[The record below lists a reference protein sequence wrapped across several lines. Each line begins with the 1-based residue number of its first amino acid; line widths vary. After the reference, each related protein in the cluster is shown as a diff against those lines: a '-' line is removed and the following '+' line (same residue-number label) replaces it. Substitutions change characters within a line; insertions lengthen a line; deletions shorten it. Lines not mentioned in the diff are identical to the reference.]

1 MSPASSRIVAYAVV
15 TGGFLTL
22 AFGLTMLSAVLNF
35 LGLDGASLSTVADF
49 VAKNS
54 TALNLSLISTMV
66 GYVLAVPMMLIIT
79 EAAFGGQTD
88 QPRRK
93 SFALGLV
100 WASLPLRPLWW
111 LAILTLLPMLMA
123 ASGPEVDPATAV
135 ATFTGYQMLSAFLNA
150 ATEDIAVNILG
161 GGWFVIVGLTIVAT
175 RTMPALLGWIGC
187 VIGALYLVSSGEIF
201 GFAFGAA
208 GGFIP
213 VLVGPAGVF
222 WLGAAGFLAVR
233 RVF

>member
-1 MSPASSRIVAYAVV
+1 MSPNSSRIVGYAVV

-22 AFGLTMLSAVLNF
+22 ALGLTMLSAVLNF

-88 QPRRK
+88 QPLRK

-111 LAILTLLPMLMA
+111 LAIITLLPMLMA
-123 ASGPEVDPATAV
+123 VSGPEADPATAV
-135 ATFTGYQMLSAFLNA
+135 ATFTGYQMLNAFLNA

-187 VIGALYLVSSGEIF
+187 VIGAMYLVSSGEIF

>member
-1 MSPASSRIVAYAVV
+1 MSPSSSRIVGYAIV

-22 AFGLTMLSAVLNF
+22 AYGLTMLFAVLNF
-35 LGLDGASLSTVADF
+35 FSLDGASLGTVADF
-49 VAKNS
+49 MTKNA
-54 TALNLSLISTMV
+54 TALHLALVSTMV

-111 LAILTLLPMLMA
+111 LAIITLLPMLMA
-123 ASGPEVDPATAV
+123 ASGPETDPATAA
-135 ATFTGYQMLSAFLNA
+135 ATFTGYQLLNAFLNA

-161 GGWFVIVGLTIVAT
+161 GGWFVIVGLAIVAKGNL
-175 RTMPALLGWIGC
+175 PALLGWIGC
-187 VIGALYLVSSGEIF
+187 VIGAMYLVSSGEIF
-201 GFAFGAA
+201 GFAFGEA

-222 WLGAAGFLAVR
+222 WLGAAGFMAVR

>member
-15 TGGFLTL
+15 TAGFLTL
-22 AFGLTMLSAVLNF
+22 AYGLTMLSAVLNF
-35 LGLDGASLSTVADF
+35 LGLDGASLSTFAEF
-49 VAKNS
+49 VTANS
-54 TALNLSLISTMV
+54 TAFNLSLVSAMV
-66 GYVLAVPMMLIIT
+66 GYILAVPMMLIIT

-111 LAILTLLPMLMA
+111 IAIITLMPMLMA
-123 ASGPEVDPATAV
+123 VSGPDADPTTAV
-135 ATFTGYQMLSAFLNA
+135 ATFTGYQMLYAFLNA

-175 RTMPALLGWIGC
+175 RSMPALLGWIGC
-187 VIGALYLVSSGEIF
+187 VIGAMYLVSSAELF
-201 GFAFGAA
+201 GFAFGAG

-213 VLVGPAGVF
+213 ILAGVAGPF
-222 WLGAAGFLAVR
+222 WLGAAGILAVR
-233 RVF
+233 KVF

>member
-1 MSPASSRIVAYAVV
+1 VSPNSSRIVGYAVV

-22 AFGLTMLSAVLNF
+22 ALGLTMLSAVLNF

-88 QPRRK
+88 QPLRK

-111 LAILTLLPMLMA
+111 LAIITLLPMLMA
-123 ASGPEVDPATAV
+123 VSGPEADPATAV
-135 ATFTGYQMLSAFLNA
+135 ATFTGYQMLNAFLNA

-187 VIGALYLVSSGEIF
+187 VIGAMYLVSSGEIF

>member
-1 MSPASSRIVAYAVV
+1 
-15 TGGFLTL
+15 
-22 AFGLTMLSAVLNF
+22 MLSAVLNF

-88 QPRRK
+88 QPLRK

-111 LAILTLLPMLMA
+111 LAIITLLPMLMA
-123 ASGPEVDPATAV
+123 VSGPEADPATAV
-135 ATFTGYQMLSAFLNA
+135 ATFTGYQMLNAFLNA
-150 ATEDIAVNILG
+150 VTEDIAVNILG

-187 VIGALYLVSSGEIF
+187 VIGAMYLVSSGEIF

>member
-1 MSPASSRIVAYAVV
+1 MSPNSSRIVGYAVV

-123 ASGPEVDPATAV
+123 ASGPEVDPATAA
-135 ATFTGYQMLSAFLNA
+135 ATFTGYQMLNAFLNA

-161 GGWFVIVGLTIVAT
+161 GGWFVIVGLAIVAT

>member
-15 TGGFLTL
+15 TVGFLTL
-22 AFGLTMLSAVLNF
+22 AYGLTMLSAVLNF
-35 LGLDGASLSTVADF
+35 LGLDGASLSTVAEF
-49 VAKNS
+49 VARNS
-54 TALNLSLISTMV
+54 TALNLSLVSTMV

-79 EAAFGGQTD
+79 EATFGGQTD
-88 QPRRK
+88 QPHRK

-111 LAILTLLPMLMA
+111 LAIITLLPMLMA
-123 ASGPEVDPATAV
+123 ASGPEADPATAV
-135 ATFTGYQMLSAFLNA
+135 ATFTGYQMLYAFLNA

-175 RTMPALLGWIGC
+175 RSMPALLGWIGC
-187 VIGALYLVSSGEIF
+187 VIGAMYLISSGEIF
-201 GFAFGAA
+201 GFAFGAV

-213 VLVGPAGVF
+213 VLAGVAGPF
-222 WLGAAGFLAVR
+222 WLGAAGLLAVR

>member
-1 MSPASSRIVAYAVV
+1 
-15 TGGFLTL
+15 
-22 AFGLTMLSAVLNF
+22 MLSAVLNF

-49 VAKNS
+49 VARNS

-111 LAILTLLPMLMA
+111 LAIITLLPMLMA

>member
-1 MSPASSRIVAYAVV
+1 MSPNSSRIVGYAVV

-49 VAKNS
+49 VARNS

-111 LAILTLLPMLMA
+111 LAIITLLPMLMA

-161 GGWFVIVGLTIVAT
+161 GGWFVIVGLAIVAR